1 MYISSEFQVGQVYM
15 GDESTEDDIILYR
28 PVYACIPHER
38 KVVTN
43 VVKDTKENSFAQ
55 NRKENSVSDSR
66 ELMLKPIRTN
76 AVNETDVVNNDDH
89 NKAKVVF
96 VVEPSESDNVMSTC
110 VKGDSSVAGD
120 TDEVKDNNVADMKEA
135 QEISTDVA

>member
-76 AVNETDVVNNDDH
+76 AVNETDVVHNDDH
-89 NKAKVVF
+89 NKAKVVL
-96 VVEPSESDNVMSTC
+96 VVEPSESDNVMTTC

-120 TDEVKDNNVADMKEA
+120 TDEVTDNNVADMKEA